1 MQLLYILLCFTLQ
14 EQGENRR
21 LLDAADIELVSYLD
35 AHFSLRNLLWAP
47 QYIRYATKSTARA
60 EQVRQPQRRHL

>member
-35 AHFSLRNLLWAP
+35 AHFSLRNLL
-47 QYIRYATKSTARA
+47 
-60 EQVRQPQRRHL
+60 